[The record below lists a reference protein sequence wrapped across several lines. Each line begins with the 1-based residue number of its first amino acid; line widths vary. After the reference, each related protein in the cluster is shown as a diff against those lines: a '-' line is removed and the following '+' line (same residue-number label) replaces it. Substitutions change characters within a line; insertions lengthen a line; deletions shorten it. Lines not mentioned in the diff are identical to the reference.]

1 MFAGIRIWISS
12 LSSDIDLNNLFI
24 EIDIAQVTIS
34 LIVTPSLLLKIF
46 ILGNS
51 ISSDDLQ
58 LNYPVI
64 YPFFCVSLLLLLLLD
79 LTYESEM

>member
-51 ISSDDLQ
+51 ISSEDLQ

-64 YPFFCVSLLLLLLLD
+64 YPFFCVSLLLSCLLRKLVLI
-79 LTYESEM
+79 M

>member
-64 YPFFCVSLLLLLLLD
+64 YPFFCVSLLLSCLLRKLVLII
-79 LTYESEM
+79 

>member
-64 YPFFCVSLLLLLLLD
+64 YPFFCVSLLLSCLLRKLVLI
-79 LTYESEM
+79 M